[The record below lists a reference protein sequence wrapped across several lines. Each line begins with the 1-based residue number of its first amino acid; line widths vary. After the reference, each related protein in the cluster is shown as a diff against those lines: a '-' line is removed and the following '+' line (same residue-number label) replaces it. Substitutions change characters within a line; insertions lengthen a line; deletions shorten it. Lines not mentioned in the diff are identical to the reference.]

1 MGGEGGHWIGRAPFS
16 NRKHTFQNIGDGT
29 YAHSGSLAIRAA
41 VSANVNIT
49 FKILYNDAVAMTG
62 GQKAIGGATPWAIS
76 KQLAAE
82 GVKKIY
88 VVSDEP
94 EQFKETKLF
103 ADKVGIFHRDEL
115 INIQKEV
122 REISGVTA
130 IIYVQ
135 TCATELRRRRKRG
148 YVQDRDIKMY
158 INPDV
163 CEGCGDCAEK
173 SNCVAVKP
181 FEHLEGIK
189 RQIDQ
194 SVCNKDYSCKKG
206 FCPSFI
212 GVQAGSISIK
222 EKKKFPD
229 IPEIIND
236 LKKPKKK
243 S

>member
-1 MGGEGGHWIGRAPFS
+1 
-16 NRKHTFQNIGDGT
+16 
-29 YAHSGSLAIRAA
+29 
-41 VSANVNIT
+41 
-49 FKILYNDAVAMTG
+49 MTG

-181 FEHLEGIK
+181 IEHFDGTK

-206 FCPSFI
+206 LPNEKECPDEEYRCLHEGKCLNNFGFKQTNIEILSHTPI
-212 GVQAGSISIK
+212 IQYVKDDIVISG
-222 EKKKFPD
+222 
-229 IPEIIND
+229 PESYTYLTWRNKNFLLLGDTHTD
-236 LKKPKKK
+236 LRAVSYTHLTLPTKRIV
-243 S
+243 